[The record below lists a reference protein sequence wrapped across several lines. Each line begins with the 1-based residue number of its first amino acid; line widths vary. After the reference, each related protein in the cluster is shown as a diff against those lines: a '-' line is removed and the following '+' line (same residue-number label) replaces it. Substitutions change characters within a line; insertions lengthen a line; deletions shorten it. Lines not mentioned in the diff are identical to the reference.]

1 MAANYIKGRVGRGFV
16 LAIALGCALALPL
29 SVHAGQPV
37 APEQEKSPK
46 FSVERVC
53 ELIANNADA
62 NGVPRDFLARL
73 IWKESR
79 FDPNAVS
86 PVGAEGIAQFM
97 PGTASLRGLAD
108 PFDIEQA
115 IPASAKYLGE
125 LKAGYGNL
133 GLAAAAYN
141 AGEKRVSRWLAS
153 GGNLPLETEN
163 YVLEIMGEPAAS
175 FSNRAYAGT
184 VHPLDPKREFRDAC
198 RKLPVVRTAAAPRK
212 LGTAAMA
219 PRAMPWGVQIAGNA
233 RREAAVQQY
242 ERVRRQFSKFLAGQ
256 QPSVSRVRG
265 ARGRIYAVR
274 IGADSRS
281 AAEAMCAKLRNA
293 GGACVVMKNGL

>member
-1 MAANYIKGRVGRGFV
+1 MSRRFV
-16 LAIALGCALALPL
+16 LPLLISHALALPSL
-29 SVHAGQPV
+29 AGAGQ
-37 APEQEKSPK
+37 AAASDEEQSPK
-46 FSVERVC
+46 ISPERIC
-53 ELIANNADA
+53 ELISDNAQANN
-62 NGVPRDFLARL
+62 VPPDFLARL

-97 PGTASLRGLAD
+97 PGTASLRGLDD

-125 LKAGYGNL
+125 LKVGYGNL

-163 YVLEIMGEPAAS
+163 YVLDIMGEPAAS
-175 FSNRAYAGT
+175 FSDPNYAGT
-184 VHPLDPKREFRDAC
+184 VHPLDSKLQFRDAC
-198 RKLPVVRTAAAPRK
+198 RKLPVMRTAAVSKK
-212 LGTAAMA
+212 LPAALA
-219 PRAMPWGVQIAGNA
+219 RALSKPWGVQIAGNV

-242 ERVRRQFSKFLAGQ
+242 ERVRRKFSKIFAGQ
-256 QPSVSRVRG
+256 SSSVTRVRA

-274 IGADSRS
+274 IGADSRG
-281 AAEAMCAKLRNA
+281 AANAMCNKLRSA
-293 GGACVVMKNGL
+293 GGACIVMKNGS